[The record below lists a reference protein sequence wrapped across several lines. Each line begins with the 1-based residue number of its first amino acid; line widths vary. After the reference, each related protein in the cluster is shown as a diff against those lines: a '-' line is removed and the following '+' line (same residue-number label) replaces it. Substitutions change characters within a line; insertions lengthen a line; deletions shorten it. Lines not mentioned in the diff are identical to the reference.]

1 VVAHLADDELVGG
14 YRLRMMCGR
23 VRDVFRVLREAN
35 LALLRSLS
43 AEEWDMFQQIDAIR
57 RSYRNNTE

>member
-1 VVAHLADDELVGG
+1 MSLWAGI
-14 YRLRMMCGR
+14 LRMMCGR